1 MVSIIKNFTAMLGL
15 LLFTGTSLCGQET
28 KNDIKRLVQVKMIQA
43 QRLYVE
49 GNRTQSMELIKE
61 SIAMIRTAIRNGPT
75 QSWMRDG
82 LEIALRAASTD
93 PDEIARVMKEADLY
107 ININKTVQTIQN
119 ELNSTPQK
127 ETISRSALLRQL
139 NGLEYSRASRD
150 FALDRHRAA
159 LGGAFLGQ
167 RHPSVGYRPII
178 SFIPQGNMMVAG
190 PVIVSPDRR
199 YVRVGISASNIG
211 IGNVHTFN
219 FSTGESLL
227 IEKRRK

>member
-1 MVSIIKNFTAMLGL
+1 MVSIIKNLTVMLGL

-49 GNRTQSMELIKE
+49 GNRTQSIELIKE
-61 SIAMIRTAIRNGPT
+61 SITIIRAAIRKGPT
-75 QSWMRDG
+75 QPWMRDG

-107 ININKTVQTIQN
+107 IDINKTAQTIQN
-119 ELNSTPQK
+119 ELNPVPHQGV
-127 ETISRSALLRQL
+127 ISRSALLRQL
-139 NGLEYSRASRD
+139 SGLEYSQASRD

-167 RHPSVGYRPII
+167 KHPSVGYHPII
-178 SFIPQGNMMVAG
+178 SLIPQGNMMVAG

-199 YVRVGISASNIG
+199 YVRIGISATNVG

-219 FSTGESLL
+219 FSTGEYLL